1 MQFAEI
7 LKRLDQIEQRLTNI
21 ERALNPT
28 SLFTCPPPSFKP
40 PKPHVIKHKPYEWKP
55 NEPELP
61 FPYYGQWYVDELRAK
76 GQLPTVPPP
85 AKPDLTLPK
94 SAPQVPAKFIPQ
106 VSVKSTPRKLPSPPP
121 FPRHLLDQSLSFK
134 GDKPTMES
142 KSFSHL
148 PSGALPLP
156 PSTAPPFF
164 SDQV

>member
-1 MQFAEI
+1 MDQTMQFAEI

-21 ERALNPT
+21 ERVLNPS
-28 SLFTCPPPSFKP
+28 SLFTGPPTPFKP
-40 PKPHVIKHKPYEWKP
+40 PVPRTYPHPTNP
-55 NEPELP
+55 DLPDLP
-61 FPYYGQWYVDELRAK
+61 FPYYGQWYVNELRAK
-76 GQLPTVPPP
+76 GQLPTIPPP

-94 SAPQVPAKFIPQ
+94 STPQ

-121 FPRHLLDQSLSFK
+121 FPSHLLDQPLSFK